1 MAIFAIRSAKNVT
14 EDSPNNPNNESTKRA
29 RQPPDTAARP
39 TATVPED
46 MMQFDDDMA
55 HFVTHLDA
63 DPLAESQLKM
73 QLIEYNSLD
82 DSNLVREIP
91 DDEDEYTYF
100 PPKSLSTRRNVDE
113 YSLLS
118 FQKLSYAAVTALLPP
133 SRTPTPVNHLP
144 GDRPGSS
151 HSTGKNSRQRDFT
164 SAFLQ
169 DNEPDMDIDWNAGKA
184 RRNKSRARGLAR
196 KRAVKV
202 A

>member
-14 EDSPNNPNNESTKRA
+14 EDSPNNPNNRESTKRA

-46 MMQFDDDMA
+46 MIQFDDDMA

-100 PPKSLSTRRNVDE
+100 QPPSPFLLNEHVDE
-113 YSLLS
+113 L
-118 FQKLSYAAVTALLPP
+118 
-133 SRTPTPVNHLP
+133 
-144 GDRPGSS
+144 
-151 HSTGKNSRQRDFT
+151 
-164 SAFLQ
+164 
-169 DNEPDMDIDWNAGKA
+169 
-184 RRNKSRARGLAR
+184 
-196 KRAVKV
+196 
-202 A
+202 